1 MSQSVSNQVIRRM
14 LGACQQ
20 QGGDPDAILMAGG
33 LTSFDIEREQ
43 GRLPAHNH
51 YRMLQLMQPYLAS
64 FHETILSYDIGQ
76 LYQHYPP
83 LISLCLN
90 QPSPRAALEVLLAY
104 RPIIGSCDELRVR
117 RGTQA
122 SQYLYV
128 NQGPASLGASQAIPN
143 FIILYR
149 ILRVYLADPRVSV
162 GFTGRPPPRHQ
173 LLDQFFATR
182 CRWEQG
188 ENTLTIDNAQL
199 DCPSH
204 CYNEPLGRLQLAQL
218 AQICADIAERAPF
231 AYLVEERI
239 RHKIREGELE
249 SDESLLKEVCAAM
262 NVSRWTLNRKL
273 QGEGSS
279 FSTLL
284 RDARVSEACRLLGE
298 GEQPLQNI
306 SDRVGF
312 SSQSAFNR
320 FFKANTRMTPLAYRN
335 ARQ

>member
-1 MSQSVSNQVIRRM
+1 M

-20 QGGDPDAILMAGG
+20 QGADPDAILMAGG
-33 LTSFDIEREQ
+33 LTPFDIEQAQ
-43 GRLPAHNH
+43 GRIPAHRH
-51 YRMLQLMQPYLAS
+51 YRMLQLMQPYLAE

-83 LISLCLN
+83 LISVCLN
-90 QPSPRAALEVLLAY
+90 QPSPRAALEVLQAY

-117 RGTQA
+117 RGAQF
-122 SQYLYV
+122 SQYQYV
-128 NQGPASLGASQAIPN
+128 NQGPVSLGASQAIPN

-162 GFTGRPPPRHQ
+162 GFMGRPPLRHQ
-173 LLDQFFATR
+173 RLDHFFGTR
-182 CRWEQG
+182 CQWDQG
-188 ENTLTIDNAQL
+188 ESTLTISNAQL
-199 DCPSH
+199 DSPSH
-204 CYNEPLGRLQLAQL
+204 CYNEPLGRLQLVQL
-218 AQICADIAERAPF
+218 AQICADIAACTPF
-231 AYLVEERI
+231 AHQVEELI
-239 RHKIREGELE
+239 RHKIREGGLE
-249 SDESLLKEVCAAM
+249 SDENLLKEVCSVM

-273 QGEGSS
+273 QGEGNS

-284 RDARVSEACRLLGE
+284 REVRVSEACRLLGE
-298 GEQPLQNI
+298 GEFPLQSI

-335 ARQ
+335 TRQ

>member
-1 MSQSVSNQVIRRM
+1 MSQSVSNRVIRNM

-33 LTSFDIEREQ
+33 LTPFDIEREQ
-43 GRLPAHNH
+43 GRIPAHSH
-51 YRMLQLMQPYLAS
+51 YRMLQLMQPYLAG
-64 FHETILSYDIGQ
+64 FHETILSYDIG
-76 LYQHYPP
+76 QHYPP

-117 RGTQA
+117 RGAQV
-122 SQYLYV
+122 SQYQYV

-149 ILRVYLADPRVSV
+149 ILRVYLADAQVSV
-162 GFTGRPPPRHQ
+162 GFTGRPPLRHQ
-173 LLDQFFATR
+173 LLDHFFATR

-188 ENTLTIDNAQL
+188 ENTLIISNAQL
-199 DCPSH
+199 DRPSH

-218 AQICADIAERAPF
+218 AQICADITERAPF
-231 AYLVEERI
+231 AYLVGERI
-239 RHKIREGELE
+239 RHKIREGALE

-262 NVSRWTLNRKL
+262 NVSRWTLNRRL

-279 FSTLL
+279 FSSIL
-284 RDARVSEACRLLGE
+284 REVRVSEACRLLEE
-298 GEQPLQNI
+298 GAQPLQNI

>member
-1 MSQSVSNQVIRRM
+1 MSQSVSNRVIRNM

-20 QGGDPDAILMAGG
+20 QGGDPEAIMRAGG
-33 LTSFDIEREQ
+33 LTSFDIAREQ
-43 GRLPAHNH
+43 GRIPAHSH
-51 YRMLQLMQPYLAS
+51 YRMLQLMQPYLAG

-104 RPIIGSCDELRVR
+104 RPIIGSCDELRVQQ
-117 RGTQA
+117 GAQV
-122 SQYLYV
+122 SQYQYV
-128 NQGPASLGASQAIPN
+128 NQGPAGLGASQAIPN
-143 FIILYR
+143 FIIIYR
-149 ILRVYLADPRVSV
+149 ILRVYLADVRVSV
-162 GFTGRPPPRHQ
+162 GFTGQPPQRHQ
-173 LLDQFFATR
+173 LLDQFFGTR
-182 CRWEQG
+182 CRWDQG

-199 DCPSH
+199 DRPSH

-218 AQICADIAERAPF
+218 AQICADIAERTPF
-231 AYLVEERI
+231 AYLVGERI
-239 RHKIREGELE
+239 RHKIRKGALE

-273 QGEGSS
+273 QGEGSC
-279 FSTLL
+279 FSTIL
-284 RDARVSEACRLLGE
+284 REVRVSEACRLLEE
-298 GEQPLQNI
+298 GAQPLQDI

-320 FFKANTRMTPLAYRN
+320 FFKANIRMTPLAYRN